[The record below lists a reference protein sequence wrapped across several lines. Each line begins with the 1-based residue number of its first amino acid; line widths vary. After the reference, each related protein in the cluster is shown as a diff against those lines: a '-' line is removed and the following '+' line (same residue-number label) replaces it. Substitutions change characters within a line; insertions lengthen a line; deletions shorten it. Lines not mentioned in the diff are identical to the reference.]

1 MKIPN
6 LGAGSAYAVAAE
18 PIAGLIAFLFSDA
31 AAPVSRAILPAYGGL
46 PGMTRRRANHHDP
59 VMTSHQSRGDAGPVA
74 NPRTAFTG
82 RARATRRYRDFTS
95 IRR

>member
-1 MKIPN
+1 MRIPD
-6 LGAGSAYAVAAE
+6 LVMAHAAAAE

-46 PGMTRRRANHHDP
+46 PGMTGRRANHHDP
-59 VMTSHQSRGDAGPVA
+59 VMTSHQSCGDPRPIA

-95 IRR
+95 TRR

>member
-1 MKIPN
+1 M
-6 LGAGSAYAVAAE
+6 AHAAAAE

-46 PGMTRRRANHHDP
+46 PGMTYGGLPGMTGRRANHHDP
-59 VMTSHQSRGDAGPVA
+59 VMTFHQSCGDPWTVA

-82 RARATRRYRDFTS
+82 RARATRRYCDFTS